1 MDTESAIV
9 KDTQTLHSEMQTLVY
24 ENYSKFILA
33 TETIRKMKT
42 DFQIMEREMNL
53 LVTNMSSI
61 TSFSDQITGTL
72 SETRS
77 QLTKLSGKHTLLKKL
92 QFLSALPSKL
102 LVSIEEKNYG
112 HAVQAYKHA
121 QKVLKHGDQPSFEVF
136 FVYYLLTIC
145 LLKKM

>member
-1 MDTESAIV
+1 MDTEAAIV

-42 DFQIMEREMNL
+42 DFKIMETEMNL
-53 LVTNMSSI
+53 LVTNMTSI

-77 QLTKLSGKHTLLKKL
+77 QLTKLAGKHTLLKKL
-92 QFLSALPSKL
+92 EFLSALPSNLIL
-102 LVSIEEKNYG
+102 LIEQKNYG
-112 HAVQAYKHA
+112 QAVQAYKHA
-121 QKVLKHGDQPSFEVF
+121 QKVLKHGDQPSFEVI
-136 FVYYLLTIC
+136 LSL
-145 LLKKM
+145 